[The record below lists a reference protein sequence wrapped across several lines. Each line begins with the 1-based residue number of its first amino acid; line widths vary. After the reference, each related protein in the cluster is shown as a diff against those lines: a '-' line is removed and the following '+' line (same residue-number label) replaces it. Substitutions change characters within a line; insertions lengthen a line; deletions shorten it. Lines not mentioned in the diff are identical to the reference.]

1 MWLYLHSFVL
11 KMWVTLREENVIKS
25 HQVSPGLNT
34 SCVEAVAML
43 TQFSWELA
51 WTRTHHYG
59 LQTLKP
65 WWKNLSYDHAEI
77 LDQVTLL
84 KDHCFSSHPSICPC
98 QTFTGY
104 ILECFKGP
112 TPELLSFALAAS
124 TQAPSII
131 NSSPT
136 LMWFLK
142 L

>member
-43 TQFSWELA
+43 MQFSWELA
-51 WTRTHHYG
+51 WTRTHQYG

-84 KDHCFSSHPSICPC
+84 KGHCFSFHPSICPC
-98 QTFTGY
+98 QTFTSY
-104 ILECFKGP
+104 ILEYFKGP
-112 TPELLSFALAAS
+112 TPELLAFALAAS